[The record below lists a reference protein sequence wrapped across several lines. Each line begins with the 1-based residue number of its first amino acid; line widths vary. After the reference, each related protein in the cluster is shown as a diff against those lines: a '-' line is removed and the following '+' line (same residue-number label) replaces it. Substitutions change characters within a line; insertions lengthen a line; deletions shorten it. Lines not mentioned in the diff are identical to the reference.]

1 MKHFGLPED
10 EIIRDWSLHAEDLAF
25 VKKFRKQCHLWIYL
39 QVCSLKLL
47 GQLLDN
53 PNTLDTRIIGH
64 VCKSL
69 ELDIIGTVEV
79 PERDAT
85 KTDYKKSIFIHLGFK
100 PFNDTKKL
108 FTAGWSKKQWREYLF
123 QKS

>member
-1 MKHFGLPED
+1 M
-10 EIIRDWSLHAEDLAF
+10 
-25 VKKFRKQCHLWIYL
+25 
-39 QVCSLKLL
+39 
-47 GQLLDN
+47 LDN

-85 KTDYKKSIFIHLGFK
+85 KTDYKKSIFIHLGFR
-100 PFNDTKKL
+100 PFNDNKEL
-108 FTAGWSKKQWREYLF
+108 FYRWLEQKALSGMIIPDNLTSEAEVFLISHKIALPTLYYLKRYINSF
-123 QKS
+123 CS